1 MAGYREHLPAPGLAA
16 VVACTW
22 ERSGPANGPVEAR
35 VLPDACADLVWTSS
49 GGLFVAGPDTGP
61 VLHRLTGEFRA
72 VGLRMR
78 PGTAGAVLGLPLNE
92 LRDLRV
98 PLEELWGREAVRL
111 ADALEAAPGP
121 DDRRALLERAVGP
134 MVASAPLD
142 PLVLGAIPLLGRQGS
157 RVTDA
162 CRALAVSERQL
173 RRRFDRAVGYGPKT
187 LHRVLRFRGFLER
200 VREGAPGGD
209 GLAAVAAGLGYA
221 DQPHLT
227 RECRALAGL
236 TPAELAP

>member
-1 MAGYREHLPAPGLAA
+1 M
-16 VVACTW
+16 ACTW

-49 GGLFVAGPDTGP
+49 DGLIVAGPDTGP

-98 PLEELWGREAVRL
+98 PLEAVWGGEAERL

-121 DDRRALLERAVGP
+121 DQRRALLERAVAP
-134 MVASAPLD
+134 MVASAQPD
-142 PLVLGAIPLLGRQGS
+142 PLVSQAVPLLGRHGS
-157 RVTDA
+157 RVADV

-173 RRRFDRAVGYGPKT
+173 RRRFDRAIGYGPKT
-187 LHRVLRFRGFLER
+187 LHRVLRFRGFLEH
-200 VREGAPGGD
+200 VREGTPGSD
-209 GLAAVAAGLGYA
+209 GLAALAAGLGYA

-236 TPAELAP
+236 TPAELTR